1 MRPDALPAEGSASL
15 AEPALVRFD
24 HITKDYSTGQR
35 ALEDLSLDIRAGEFV
50 VLLGPSGCGKTT
62 LLSLAAGLLSPTTG
76 RVAVRG
82 QTPKPGKDTAMVF
95 QSFRLIAWK
104 TARDNITFAL
114 PFLPPA
120 ERRKR
125 ADHYLGLVGLS
136 RVADAY
142 PNTLSGGMKQR
153 LALARALAAESE
165 ILLMDEPFASLDAQ
179 SRELMQL
186 ELMHLTSRRPV
197 TVLFVT
203 HSVDEA
209 LLLGDRIV
217 LLSPRPGRVAE
228 VLDLPF
234 KRPRW
239 QHDPRTHPDFM
250 DLRNHLWEAL
260 RTMVLNDPLSDFYG
274 HDQRSFGE

>member
-1 MRPDALPAEGSASL
+1 MADQTLSDTPIIQIKNVTKIFGGNVKAVDNVDLE
-15 AEPALVRFD
+15 VR
-24 HITKDYSTGQR
+24 R
-35 ALEDLSLDIRAGEFV
+35 GEFFA
-50 VLLGPSGCGKTT
+50 LLGPSGCGKTT
-62 LLSLAAGLLSPTTG
+62 LLSLAAGLITPSAG
-76 RVAVRG
+76 RVEVRG
-82 QTPKPGKDTAMVF
+82 QLPKPGKDTAMVF

-153 LALARALAAESE
+153 LALARALAAEPE

-234 KRPRW
+234 RRPRW

-250 DLRNHLWEAL
+250 DLRTHLWEAL

-274 HDQRSFGE
+274 HDQRRNVE